1 MRRIALL
8 ENPIRDY
15 AWGSRTA
22 IAKLL
27 GEPGPSAGP
36 QAELWMGAHP
46 SAPSH
51 VVLDGRRVSLVDL
64 VAEDPLAILGPRV
77 AARFGPRLPFLA
89 KLLAAEAPLSLQAH
103 PDAAQARAGF
113 ERESALG
120 IPLGSERRCYRDA
133 SHKPELLCALEPF
146 EALCGFRPPEAIRG
160 LAQRLGVRE
169 VVDFVAAALARP
181 EPLAALF
188 GGLLRLEPGRRGV
201 LVAAAAEAASALTD
215 DPGLAWIP
223 RLARL
228 YPGDAGALAP
238 LFLEHVLLEPGE
250 ALFLSPGELHGYLG
264 GFAVEVMASSD
275 NVLRGGLTSKHVDVD
290 ELLRIL
296 RCEPRSAQALRPEP
310 DESGTLRYVTPAQ
323 EFELSRLCLGPQRSF
338 ASAGDRGVEILLCTR
353 GGVRVIG
360 EAGPIAL
367 RPGRSC
373 LIPAAAGPYR
383 AEGEGELHRIAVPGP
398 R

>member
-22 IAKLL
+22 IARLL

-51 VVLDGRRVSLVDL
+51 VVVDGRRVSLADL
-64 VAEDPLAILGPRV
+64 VAKEPLAILGPRV

-89 KLLAAEAPLSLQAH
+89 KLLAAAAPLSLQAH
-103 PDAAQARAGF
+103 PDAEQARAGF
-113 ERESALG
+113 ERENALG
-120 IPLGSERRCYRDA
+120 IPLDSERRCYRDA
-133 SHKPELLCALEPF
+133 CHKPELLCALEPF
-146 EALCGFRPPEAIRG
+146 EALCGFRPLEAIREQVGRLGLPG
-160 LAQRLGVRE
+160 LADWVSAE
-169 VVDFVAAALARP
+169 LARP
-181 EPLAALF
+181 EPLHALL
-188 GGLLRLEPGRRGV
+188 GALLRLDPGRRSDF
-201 LVAAAAEAASALTD
+201 VAAAGDAASGLA
-215 DPGLAWIP
+215 DPALAWIP

-228 YPGDAGALAP
+228 HPGDAGALAP
-238 LFLEHVLLEPGE
+238 LFLEYVRLEPGE
-250 ALFLSPGELHGYLG
+250 ALFLPAGELHGYLG

-275 NVLRGGLTSKHVDVD
+275 NVLRGGLTSKHVDAE

-296 RCEPRSAQALRPEP
+296 RFAPRSPRALRPEP
-310 DESGTLRYVTPAQ
+310 DENGALRYASPAG
-323 EFELSRLCLGPQRSF
+323 EFELSRVCLGPGRAFSPTH
-338 ASAGDRGVEILLCTR
+338 DRGVEILLCTR
-353 GGVRVIG
+353 GEVRVIG
-360 EAGPIAL
+360 EGGPIEL

-373 LIPAAAGPYR
+373 LVPAASGPYR
-383 AEGEGELHRIAVPGP
+383 AEGEGDLYRVAVPGP